1 MVCYCPEK
9 RILYIH
15 LPKCAGLTVES
26 ILIKKYGF
34 KHFTF
39 PDSDDQYKF
48 LRDPRGKIGIFRY
61 ILLYSNE
68 AKIYDLTSFRKFTI
82 VRNPYG
88 KAESAIRYLHK
99 NNARHN
105 AEIEKL
111 KTMVTTKVAD
121 SNPLVQEMLKRKVMT
136 MVGDTTCKF
145 PMGIDFFERY
155 CLVNDYYY
163 MHFTLSQSRCLEDLN
178 GNIDFEI
185 GKFENLMPEL
195 RRILFGIYGY
205 EEFAIEKVHV
215 NKTNKEILNMDI
227 NKVKISIRELHQ
239 CDFTNFGYDPDNYT
253 PVVPTKNPIDELLDF
268 EKTFGDDVDLGENLF

>member
-15 LPKCAGLTVES
+15 LPKCAGLTIES

-48 LRDPRGKIGIFRY
+48 LRDPRGKIGIFKY

-68 AKIYDLTSFRKFTI
+68 SKIYDLTSFRKFTI
-82 VRNPYG
+82 VRNPFN

-105 AEIEKL
+105 AEIEKM
-111 KTMVTTKVAD
+111 KKMIEIPTGIE
-121 SNPLVQEMLKRKVMT
+121 NPVIKEIINRKMNNVIGNT
-136 MVGDTTCKF
+136 SSKF

-155 CLVNDYYY
+155 CLCNDYYY
-163 MHFTLSQSRCLEDLN
+163 MHFTLSQTRCLEDLN
-178 GNIDFEI
+178 GNIDFTI
-185 GKFENLMPEL
+185 GKFEELMPEL
-195 RRILFGIYGY
+195 RRILFGLYEL
-205 EEFAIEKVHV
+205 EEFQIEKIHV
-215 NKTNKEILNMDI
+215 NRTSKEYLDI
-227 NKVKISIRELHQ
+227 DNNKVKICVRELHMQ
-239 CDFTNFGYDPDNYT
+239 DFINFGYDPDDYKPPLIVN
-253 PVVPTKNPIDELLDF
+253 NPIDELLDF
-268 EKTFGDDVDLGENLF
+268 EKTFGGEIDLGENVF